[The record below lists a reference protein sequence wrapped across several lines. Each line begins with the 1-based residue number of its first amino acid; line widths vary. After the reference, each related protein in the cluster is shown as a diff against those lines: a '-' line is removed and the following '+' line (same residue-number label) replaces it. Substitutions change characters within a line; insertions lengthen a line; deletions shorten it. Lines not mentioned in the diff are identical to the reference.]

1 MWRNAGAILL
11 GLMVGMMVN
20 MALIE
25 VNMRVVFPMPDGVDM
40 ADPEAFGAFIATLP
54 AAAFILVIAAHL
66 GQAFIGG
73 WLAARLGASHPMR
86 LALIV
91 GAVTLAGGVGA
102 LMMIPGPSWLVLELP
117 FYMIVAHWAGRIEER
132 RRST

>member
-20 MALIE
+20 MALINLNFAL
-25 VNMRVVFPMPDGVDM
+25 VAPMPEGLDM
-40 ADPEAFGAFIATLP
+40 ADPEALGAFIATLP

-73 WLAARLGASHPMR
+73 WVAARLGASHPMR

-102 LMMIPGPSWLVLELP
+102 LMMIPGPSWMVLELP
-117 FYMIVAHWAGRIEER
+117 FYMIVADWAGRLEER

>member
-25 VNMRVVFPMPDGVDM
+25 LNMRVLFPIPDDMDM
-40 ADPEAFGAFIATLP
+40 ADPEAVEVFLATLP
-54 AAAFILVIAAHL
+54 ATGFILVIAAHL
-66 GQAFIGG
+66 GQAFVGG
-73 WLAARLGASHPMR
+73 WVAARLGASHPMR

-91 GAVTLAGGVGA
+91 GAVTLAGGVSM
-102 LMMIPGPSWLVLELP
+102 LMMIPGPQWVVLELP
-117 FYMIVAHWAGRIEER
+117 FYMVVAAWAGRLEER
-132 RRST
+132 RRAS